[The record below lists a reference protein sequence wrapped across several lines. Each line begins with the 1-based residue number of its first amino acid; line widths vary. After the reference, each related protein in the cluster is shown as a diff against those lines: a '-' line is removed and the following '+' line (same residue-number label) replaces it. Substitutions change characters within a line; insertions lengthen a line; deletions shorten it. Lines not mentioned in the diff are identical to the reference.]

1 MVVNI
6 YINLCKHKI
15 IFVDFVFRFLEF
27 ELVFLLHTVINITV
41 ILTMR
46 LFGYYIIPE
55 INKDGG
61 FKIILVILN
70 QLKNICFI
78 TRMFRC
84 RFSVTIESMD
94 FNINLTDKKV
104 RKSKKKSERGNCF
117 FYLCMHC
124 NFQRHFP
131 LQLC

>member
-61 FKIILVILN
+61 FKIILLILN
-70 QLKNICFI
+70 QLKN
-78 TRMFRC
+78 MFHYQDVQIQI
-84 RFSVTIESMD
+84 FS
-94 FNINLTDKKV
+94 NHRIN
-104 RKSKKKSERGNCF
+104 G
-117 FYLCMHC
+117 
-124 NFQRHFP
+124 FQYQFDR
-131 LQLC
+131 